1 MFDFIKNFLGS
12 DVLNYVLVGIKA
24 IYPIIIFP
32 IIFEVTRS
40 LWLFWRQSIFKA
52 GIKFVVLEMRI
63 PREIL
68 KSPQAMEQVLVG
80 MHSLRNSPSDFNR
93 NIREKYWDGEVTKW
107 FTLEIVSDGGE
118 LHFYIVT
125 DKKLRSLVETSFFS
139 YYPDLELVE
148 VPDYMPRIPKNTG
161 ELEAQDKDIWGVEL
175 VLGKEEAYPIK
186 SYTEF
191 ESPDD
196 AKKFDP
202 ASVFLE
208 IMSKIQ
214 KVEFLSIQIVI
225 APGDPKWFEAFDD
238 LLEEIKGL
246 KQEEDS
252 DIKNLSKLYA
262 RTPGET
268 EVLKAVEKNLSKPCF
283 DTIIRIFYLSSKG
296 TFLDSY
302 ARRGMI
308 GAFNQYSNLELNSF
322 KQNFPTGTGVLP
334 WAPPFFFSD
343 IRSKYRKNRFLNW
356 YINREVPPETKMGRW
371 ITSYFWNKN
380 YGSKFV
386 KLNTESIASIFHPP
400 TNLVLTAP
408 HIKRMESKKASPS
421 AGMSIFGDE
430 KDIEMFTKKQK

>member
-1 MFDFIKNFLGS
+1 MLEFINNFIGA
-12 DVLNYVLVGIKA
+12 DVLDYVLKGINA
-24 IYPIIIFP
+24 VYPILVFP
-32 IIFEVTRS
+32 IIFGTTRS
-40 LWLFWRQSIFKA
+40 LWLFWRQAVFKSK
-52 GIKFVVLEMRI
+52 ISFVVLEMRI

-68 KSPQAMEQVLVG
+68 KSPQAMEQVLAG
-80 MHSLRNSPSDFNR
+80 LHGLRNAASDFKR
-93 NIREKYWDGEVTKW
+93 NIREKYWDGEATKW
-107 FTLEIVSDGGE
+107 FSLEMVSDGGE

-125 DKKLRSLVETSFFS
+125 DKKLRSLVETSFFA
-139 YYPDLELVE
+139 YYSDLELVE
-148 VPDYMPRIPKNTG
+148 VPDYMTRIPKNTG
-161 ELEAQDKDIWGVEL
+161 ELEAQDKDIWAIEL
-175 VLGKEEAYPIK
+175 ALGKEEAYPIK

-202 ASVFLE
+202 ASIFLE

-214 KVEFLSIQIVI
+214 KVEFLSIQIII

-246 KQEEDS
+246 KGEEDS
-252 DIKNLSKLYA
+252 DLKNLSKLYA

-283 DTIIRIFYLSSKG
+283 DTIIRIFYLSSRG

-302 ARRGMI
+302 ARRGII

-334 WAPPFFFSD
+334 WAPPFVFSG
-343 IRSKYRKNRFLNW
+343 IRTKYRKNRMLNW
-356 YINREVPPETKMGRW
+356 FINRAVPPETWMGRW

-380 YGSKFV
+380 FSSKFI
-386 KLNTESIASIFHPP
+386 KLNTESLASIFHPP